1 MNILMAVIAVILLTA
16 PLIGYS
22 LLWFYRGPIL
32 THLGKLGMTL
42 LVLGLSFFLLVF
54 VLNIAL
60 MVSRLLLF

>member
-1 MNILMAVIAVILLTA
+1 MGLWALTAAAFLAA
-16 PLIGYS
+16 PLIGSS
-22 LLWFYRGPIL
+22 LVWFYRGPIL
-32 THLGKLGMTL
+32 AHLGKLGMTL

>member
-1 MNILMAVIAVILLTA
+1 MHILMAVTYVVSLAAL
-16 PLIGYS
+16 LIGYS

-60 MVSRLLLF
+60 MVTRLLMY

>member
-1 MNILMAVIAVILLTA
+1 MYILMAVTYVVSVAAL
-16 PLIGYS
+16 LIGYS

-60 MVSRLLLF
+60 MVTRLLMY